1 MPVAS
6 IARPITPPSASISRT
21 RCPFAVP
28 PTAGLHGMCATVS
41 FDSVHR
47 PTRQPSRAAAYAA
60 STPACPAPITMTS
73 KRIRLLPDAEALE
86 DVAQHV
92 LAGPAADDF
101 VETHSRRLQIDQQE
115 FFRHV
120 SRVSCVAC
128 RPERSAALVEQRDA
142 ASIRNPRRIPESVLA
157 DERARDRTAQ
167 RLVAHARHSAD
178 LATC

>member
-1 MPVAS
+1 
-6 IARPITPPSASISRT
+6 
-21 RCPFAVP
+21 
-28 PTAGLHGMCATVS
+28 MCATVS

-86 DVAQHV
+86 DVTQHV

-101 VETHSRRLQIDQQE
+101 VEMHSRRLEIDQQE

-120 SRVSCVAC
+120 RRVSCVA
-128 RPERSAALVEQRDA
+128 RRLEGGTALFEQRDV
-142 ASIRNPRRIPESVLA
+142 ASIRNRRRVPEPFLPG
-157 DERARDRTAQ
+157 ERACDRTPH
-167 RLVAHARHSAD
+167 RLEALTRPGVELSTSR
-178 LATC
+178 